1 MVEKLEL
8 FRKQKF
14 SYWNSNKR
22 LNIWEGSVRAG
33 KTVASIW
40 RWIKYVGNAPPGDL
54 VMTGKT
60 NGSLYRNI
68 IRPMYELLGDDM
80 NYVSRHDSRLVEL
93 WDREI
98 FCFGANDESAE
109 GKIRGMTVAGGYGD
123 EITLWPKSYFNM
135 HLSRMS
141 VKDAKFY
148 GSTNPDNPNHWL
160 KAEYLNR
167 KEELD
172 LNSFHFNIA
181 DNDARNGGFLPPEF
195 VDALMKEYVGLWY
208 RRFIKG
214 EWCVAEG
221 AIYDFFDE
229 GIHCGYRHPKAK
241 WYMVS
246 IDYATGNPTS
256 FGLYGVNPTTKPKIW
271 RERGYF
277 WDSKKEGRQK
287 TDSDYTK
294 DMKDFLGWDDKKGT
308 KDIVPRKIYVDP
320 SAGSFKL
327 QLKKDGFFGVTDAN
341 NDVLDGIRTQAKML
355 QNGDYMIVRH
365 KSNQPCID
373 EYYGYVWDDNA
384 TKRGEDK
391 PLKTSDHTKD
401 DERYMLHTEFGEE
414 HLDYSLL
421 TRL

>member
-1 MVEKLEL
+1 MADKLKL

-14 SYWNSNKR
+14 SYWNSDKR

-33 KTVASIW
+33 KTVASIY
-40 RWIKYVGNAPPGDL
+40 RWIKFVGSAPPGEL
-54 VMTGKT
+54 IMTGKT

-68 IRPMYELLGDDM
+68 IRPMQELLGDDM
-80 NYVSRHDSRLVEL
+80 RYVNRNDARILAL
-93 WDREI
+93 WGREI

-109 GKIRGMTVAGGYGD
+109 SKIRGMTVAGGYGD
-123 EITLWPKSYFNM
+123 EITLWPASYFKM

-141 VKDAKFY
+141 VRDAKFF
-148 GSTNPDNPNHWL
+148 GTTNTDNPNHWL

-167 KEELD
+167 AHELD
-172 LNSFHFNIA
+172 LRSFHFDIR
-181 DNDARNGGFLPPEF
+181 DNEFLPPEF
-195 VDALMKEYVGLWY
+195 VEALMKEYVGLWF

-229 GIHCGYRHPKAK
+229 VIHCGYKHPKAK
-241 WYMVS
+241 WYIVG

-256 FGLYGVNPTTKPKIW
+256 FGLYGVNPSARPRIW

-287 TDSDYTK
+287 TDTDYSN
-294 DMKDFLGWDDKKGT
+294 DMKTFLNWDNKGEGE
-308 KDIVPRKIYVDP
+308 KIVPRKIYVDP

-327 QLKKDGFFGVTDAN
+327 QLKRDGFNFVTDAN
-341 NDVLDGIRTQAKML
+341 NSVLDGIRTQARML
-355 QNGDYMIVRH
+355 QNGEYMVIRH

-373 EYYGYVWDDNA
+373 EYYGYVWDDHA
-384 TKRGEDK
+384 IKRGEDK

-401 DERYMLHTEFGEE
+401 EERYVLHSEFGEE
-414 HLDYSLL
+414 HLNYALL
-421 TRL
+421 TRM

>member
-1 MVEKLEL
+1 MTTPTEKLDL

-22 LNIWEGSVRAG
+22 INIWEGSVRAG

-40 RWIKYVGNAPPGDL
+40 RWIKYIGNAPKGDL
-54 VMTGKT
+54 IMTGKT

-80 NYVSRHDSRLVEL
+80 NYINKHDSRVVEL

-98 FCFGANDESAE
+98 FCFGANDESSE

-123 EITLWPKSYFNM
+123 ELTLWPKSYFNM

-141 VKDAKFY
+141 VSGAKFF

-167 KEELD
+167 WKE
-172 LNSFHFNIA
+172 LNLNTFHFDIRDNI
-181 DNDARNGGFLPPEF
+181 FLPPEF
-195 VDALMKEYVGLWY
+195 IEALMKEYVGLWF
-208 RRFIKG
+208 RRYILG

-221 AIYDFFDE
+221 AIYDFFE
-229 GIHCGYRHPKAK
+229 EALHCGYKHPKAK
-241 WYMVS
+241 WHMVS
-246 IDYATGNPTS
+246 IDYGTGNPSS
-256 FGLYGVNPTTKPKIW
+256 FGLYGINPLTKPKIW
-271 RERGYF
+271 RERSFY

-287 TDSDYTK
+287 TDADYSK
-294 DMKDFLGWDDKKGT
+294 DMQTFLKWNTPEKVT
-308 KDIVPRKIYVDP
+308 PRKIYVDP
-320 SAGSFKL
+320 SAASFKL
-327 QLKKDGFFGVTDAN
+327 QLKKDGFTGITDAN
-341 NDVLDGIRTQAKML
+341 NDVLDGIRTQARML
-355 QNGDYMIVRH
+355 QNGDYTIIRH

-373 EYYGYVWDDNA
+373 EYYGYVWDENA
-384 TKRGEDK
+384 VKRGEDK

-401 DERYMLHTEFGEE
+401 EERYILHSEYGKE

-421 TRL
+421 NRM

>member
-1 MVEKLEL
+1 VIEKLDL

-33 KTVASIW
+33 KTIASIW
-40 RWIKYVGNAPPGDL
+40 RWIKYIGNAPKGDL

-80 NYVSRHDSRLVEL
+80 HYASKHDSRVVEL
-93 WDREI
+93 WGREI

-109 GKIRGMTVAGGYGD
+109 GKIRGLTVAGGYGD
-123 EITLWPKSYFNM
+123 EITLWPASYFKM

-141 VKDAKFY
+141 VANAKFF

-160 KAEYLNR
+160 KQEYLNR
-167 KEELD
+167 AGELD
-172 LNSFHFNIA
+172 LRSFHFDIR
-181 DNDARNGGFLPPEF
+181 DNRFLPPEF
-195 VDALMKEYVGLWY
+195 VAALMKEYVGLWF

-221 AIYDFFDE
+221 AIYDFFE
-229 GIHCGYRHPKAK
+229 ESMHCGYRHPKAK
-241 WYMVS
+241 WHVVS

-256 FGLYGVNPTTKPKIW
+256 YGLYGINPNTRPKIW

-287 TDSDYTK
+287 TDTDYSN
-294 DMKDFLGWDDKKGT
+294 DMQTFLNWNGKGEGE
-308 KDIVPRKIYVDP
+308 KIVPRKIYVDP

-327 QLKKDGFFGVTDAN
+327 QLKKDGFHFVTDAN

-355 QNGDYMIVRH
+355 QNGEYMIIRH

-373 EYYGYVWDDNA
+373 EYYGYVWDDKA

-401 DERYMLHTEFGEE
+401 EERYVLHSEFGEE
-414 HLDYSLL
+414 HLDYSIL
-421 TRL
+421 TRM

>member
-1 MVEKLEL
+1 MPRLSL
-8 FRKQKF
+8 FKKQRF

-22 LNIWEGSVRAG
+22 INIWAGAVRAG

-40 RWIKYVGNAPPGDL
+40 RWIKFIGEAPPGDL
-54 VMTGKT
+54 IMTGKT

-68 IRPMYELLGDDM
+68 IRPLYDLVGDDM
-80 NYVSRHDSRLVEL
+80 HYSSKHDSRVLSL

-98 FCFGANDESAE
+98 FCFGANDESSE

-123 EITLWPKSYFNM
+123 ELTLWPKSFFNM

-141 VKDAKFY
+141 VRGAKFF

-160 KAEYLNR
+160 KTDIINR
-167 KEELD
+167 REELD
-172 LNSFHFNIA
+172 ANVFNFEID
-181 DNDARNGGFLPPEF
+181 DNDSRNGGFLPPEF
-195 VDALMKEYVGLWY
+195 IDALKKEYVGLWH

-221 AIYDFFDE
+221 AVYDFFDE
-229 GIHCGYRHPKAK
+229 AIHCGYRAPKAK
-241 WYMVS
+241 WYLVS
-246 IDYATGNPTS
+246 VDYATGNPTS
-256 FGLYGVNPTTKPKIW
+256 FGLYGVNPLTRPKIW

-277 WDSKKEGRQK
+277 WDSRKEGRQK
-287 TDSDYTK
+287 TDKDYSN
-294 DMKDFLGWDDKKGT
+294 DMRIFLNWDGIEEGEK
-308 KDIVPRKIYVDP
+308 IVPRKIYVDP

-327 QLKKDGFFGVTDAN
+327 QLKRDGFTGVADAN

-355 QNGDYMIVRH
+355 QCGEYTIIRH

-373 EYYGYVWDDNA
+373 EYYGYVWDDKA
-384 TKRGEDK
+384 AGRGEDK

-401 DERYMLHTEFGEE
+401 EERYVLHSEYGGDK
-414 HLDYSLL
+414 LDYSLL
-421 TRL
+421 TRA

>member
-1 MVEKLEL
+1 
-8 FRKQKF
+8 
-14 SYWNSNKR
+14 
-22 LNIWEGSVRAG
+22 
-33 KTVASIW
+33 
-40 RWIKYVGNAPPGDL
+40 
-54 VMTGKT
+54 MTGKT

-68 IRPMYELLGDDM
+68 IRPMQELLGDDM
-80 NYVSRHDSRLVEL
+80 RYVNRNDARILAM
-93 WDREI
+93 WGREI

-109 GKIRGMTVAGGYGD
+109 SKIRGMTVAGGYGD
-123 EITLWPKSYFNM
+123 EITLWPASYFKM

-141 VKDAKFY
+141 VQGAKFF
-148 GSTNPDNPNHWL
+148 GTTNTDNPNHWL

-167 KEELD
+167 AHELD
-172 LNSFHFNIA
+172 LRSFHFDIR
-181 DNDARNGGFLPPEF
+181 DNEFLPPEF
-195 VDALMKEYVGLWY
+195 VEALMKEYVGLWF

-229 GIHCGYRHPKAK
+229 VIHCGYKHPKAK
-241 WYMVS
+241 WHIVG

-256 FGLYGVNPTTKPKIW
+256 YGLYGVNPSARPKIW

-287 TDSDYTK
+287 TDTDYSN
-294 DMKDFLGWDDKKGT
+294 DMKTFLNWDGKGEGE
-308 KDIVPRKIYVDP
+308 KIVPRKIYVDP

-327 QLKKDGFFGVTDAN
+327 QLKRDGFNFVTDAN
-341 NDVLDGIRTQAKML
+341 NSVLDGIRTQARML
-355 QNGDYMIVRH
+355 QNGEYMVIRH

-384 TKRGEDK
+384 IKRGEDK

-401 DERYMLHTEFGEE
+401 EERYVLHSEFGEE
-414 HLDYSLL
+414 HLNYALL
-421 TRL
+421 TRM